1 MKIFGFLSVLF
12 ILMLS
17 LSVNAFGQNTASSVD
32 IYDAEM
38 AKRVGADDRGMKQYV
53 FAILRVGKT
62 KRPEGKEME
71 ALQAGHMKNIMKLDD
86 EGKLS
91 LAGPFMDEG
100 DLRGLFIFNVK
111 TVEEAKKL
119 VEERPAYQRRLPR
132 SRISPVVRSRRAER
146 GNQVTQE
153 AAEEKDQGMIKLLT
167 AMALSVRSQIG
178 PLITQMTRI
187 KNL

>member
-17 LSVNAFGQNTASSVD
+17 LSVNAFGQNTAPSVD

-38 AKRVGADDRGMKQYV
+38 ARRVGADERGMKQYV

-119 VEERPAYQRRLPR
+119 VE
-132 SRISPVVRSRRAER
+132 
-146 GNQVTQE
+146 G
-153 AAEEKDQGMIKLLT
+153 D
-167 AMALSVRSQIG
+167 
-178 PLITQMTRI
+178 PLISGGYLEAEFHPWYGPAALTEVTRLHKKLQKKKI
-187 KNL
+187 ME